1 MRASEP
7 QIQNVLALILM
18 LIIGV
23 MVLMLF
29 YRETPPTNKELVSLA
44 LGVLLGSMKDVFNY
58 FFGSTRSS
66 DRKDEMV
73 RSALSQ
79 SGSAAPSEGAIQ
91 ITPPARI
98 DVTTPPPADTGSA
111 SSKP

>member
-1 MRASEP
+1 MKQSET
-7 QIQNVLALILM
+7 QIQNVLAMALM
-18 LIIGV
+18 AIISV

-66 DRKDEMV
+66 DRKDEIV
-73 RSALSQ
+73 RTALSSQQ
-79 SGSAAPSEGAIQ
+79 SPEG
-91 ITPPARI
+91 TVKVEPPATVE
-98 DVTTPPPADTGSA
+98 VTKGVAE
-111 SSKP
+111 KPR

>member
-1 MRASEP
+1 MRQQEI
-7 QIQNVLALILM
+7 QIQNILALVLM
-18 LIIGV
+18 LIISV

-66 DRKDEMV
+66 DRKDEIV
-73 RSALSQ
+73 RSALNQTTPTPSD
-79 SGSAAPSEGAIQ
+79 GSIQ
-91 ITPPARI
+91 ITPPAHI
-98 DVTTPPPADTGSA
+98 EVTTPPAGPSDPGF
-111 SSKP
+111 KP

>member
-1 MRASEP
+1 MSMRLNEIG
-7 QIQNVLALILM
+7 IQNYLAAGLM
-18 LIIGV
+18 VIIAA

-58 FFGSTRSS
+58 YFGSTRSS

-73 RSALSQ
+73 RSALNQ
-79 SGSAAPSEGAIQ
+79 NNANTNAGDGSIVV
-91 ITPPARI
+91 TPPAHI
-98 DVTTPPPADTGSA
+98 EVTKGVDPSPEAKT
-111 SSKP
+111 

>member
-1 MRASEP
+1 MSMRPNEIR
-7 QIQNVLALILM
+7 IQNYLASGLM
-18 LIIGV
+18 VIIAT

-58 FFGSTRSS
+58 YFGSTRSS

-73 RSALSQ
+73 RSALNQ
-79 SGSAAPSEGAIQ
+79 SANTGDGSIVVNPPAHIEVTKGVE
-91 ITPPARI
+91 TPPGA
-98 DVTTPPPADTGSA
+98 
-111 SSKP
+111 KP

>member
-1 MRASEP
+1 MRASEI
-7 QIQNVLALILM
+7 QIQNVLAITLM
-18 LIIGV
+18 LIISV

-66 DRKDEMV
+66 DRKDEIV
-73 RSALSQ
+73 RTALNQQ
-79 SGSAAPSEGAIQ
+79 SSDGSIKVD
-91 ITPPARI
+91 PPATI
-98 DVTTPPPADTGSA
+98 KVTEGVQEP
-111 SSKP
+111 KK

>member
-1 MRASEP
+1 MKTQEV
-7 QIQNVLALILM
+7 QIQNILAAALM
-18 LIIGV
+18 LIISV

-44 LGVLLGSMKDVFNY
+44 LGVLLGSLKDVFNY
-58 FFGSTRSS
+58 YFGSTRSS

-79 SGSAAPSEGAIQ
+79 SSNAPTADSAILVKAPAHF
-91 ITPPARI
+91 
-98 DVTTPPPADTGSA
+98 DVTSTEPA
-111 SSKP
+111 KPEAKP

>member
-1 MRASEP
+1 MKAQEV
-7 QIQNVLALILM
+7 QIQNILAVALM
-18 LIIGV
+18 LIISV

-66 DRKDEMV
+66 DRKDEIV
-73 RSALSQ
+73 RSALNQ
-79 SGSAAPSEGAIQ
+79 TTPTPPDGSIQ
-91 ITPPARI
+91 ITPPAHI
-98 DVTTPPPADTGSA
+98 EVTTPPAGPSDPGF
-111 SSKP
+111 KP

>member
-1 MRASEP
+1 MKEAS
-7 QIQNVLALILM
+7 IQNVLASGLM
-18 LIIGV
+18 LIISV

-58 FFGSTRSS
+58 YFGSTRSS

-79 SGSAAPSEGAIQ
+79 NTAGDSAIVVN
-91 ITPPARI
+91 PPAHI
-98 DVTTPPPADTGSA
+98 EVTKDAEPPPQGKDKA
-111 SSKP
+111 

>member
-1 MRASEP
+1 MRQHEM
-7 QIQNVLALILM
+7 QIQNILALILM
-18 LIIGV
+18 GIISV

-66 DRKDEMV
+66 ERKDEIV
-73 RSALSQ
+73 RSALNQ
-79 SGSAAPSEGAIQ
+79 ATTTTDGTIKVE
-91 ITPPARI
+91 PPTHI
-98 DVTTPPPADTGSA
+98 EVTTPPAGPSGPGF
-111 SSKP
+111 KP

>member
-1 MRASEP
+1 MRQHEM
-7 QIQNVLALILM
+7 QIQNILALILM
-18 LIIGV
+18 GIISV

-66 DRKDEMV
+66 ERKDEIV
-73 RSALSQ
+73 RSALNQ
-79 SGSAAPSEGAIQ
+79 STPTPADGSIQ
-91 ITPPARI
+91 ITPPAHI
-98 DVTTPPPADTGSA
+98 EVTTPPAGPSDPG
-111 SSKP
+111 SKP